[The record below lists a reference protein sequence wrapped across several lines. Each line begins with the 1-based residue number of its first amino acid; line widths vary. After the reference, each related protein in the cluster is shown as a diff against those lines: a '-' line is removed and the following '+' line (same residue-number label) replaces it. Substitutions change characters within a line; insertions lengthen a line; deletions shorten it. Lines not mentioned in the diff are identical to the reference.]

1 MSSHPA
7 RDLHTHLRRAIAGL
21 VLTATLIALSA
32 PALAG
37 GYAVVRLD
45 EPPGD
50 VLVATP
56 WRFGFMVLQ
65 HDVTPNSDVTPVVR
79 ALHKETGE
87 EVTATGQQE
96 GAVGHFVA
104 EVTFPRAGEWK
115 WSIEPLPYAETS
127 FETLTVLESP
137 GALSFSGPDHYRF
150 LCRTGGHRVLAGRR
164 RTASDGGKIGRAS
177 DRDRRLDDRHS
188 AVATAR
194 HRARD
199 RHRRGSNRCQ
209 PGRLR
214 RHLAHERAKPATSC
228 WACKARRNAENIGVA
243 VLREEGERTAVSL
256 YLLNPNRVGE
266 ASEGHAAGA

>member
-1 MSSHPA
+1 MSSHLL
-7 RDLHTHLRRAIAGL
+7 RDIRMHLRRAIAGIVVTAAL
-21 VLTATLIALSA
+21 VALSA

-45 EPPGD
+45 EPPGE

-65 HDVTPNSDVTPVVR
+65 HDVTPNSDVTPVVH

-137 GALSFSGPDHYRF
+137 GALTLSGPDRYR
-150 LCRTGGHRVLAGRR
+150 LLRRAGGHRVFAGRR
-164 RTASDGGKIGRAS
+164 RTASETEKSRRSRSRSASPRSTPRCRSCSPPDTRSASARMDPMPSRSPAATSRA
-177 DRDRRLDDRHS
+177 
-188 AVATAR
+188 A
-194 HRARD
+194 
-199 RHRRGSNRCQ
+199 
-209 PGRLR
+209 P
-214 RHLAHERAKPATSC
+214 AKPATSC
-228 WACKARRNAENIGVA
+228 WVCKCKHKRRREHRRGGSARQ
-243 VLREEGERTAVSL
+243 RESA
-256 YLLNPNRVGE
+256 PP
-266 ASEGHAAGA
+266 

>member
-1 MSSHPA
+1 MSSHLLQYL
-7 RDLHTHLRRAIAGL
+7 RMDLRRAIVGIVMTAAL
-21 VLTATLIALSA
+21 VALSA

-37 GYAVVRLD
+37 GSAVVRLD

-56 WRFGFMVLQ
+56 WQFGFMVLQ

-87 EVTATGQQE
+87 EITATGRQE

-137 GALSFSGPDHYRF
+137 SALSFPAQIVTGSCATPGDLAFSLGDVAPQVMTEKSAALRSRSAARPSTPR
-150 LCRTGGHRVLAGRR
+150 CRSCSRPGTRS
-164 RTASDGGKIGRAS
+164 ASARMNPMPSRSPAATSRA
-177 DRDRRLDDRHS
+177 
-188 AVATAR
+188 
-194 HRARD
+194 
-199 RHRRGSNRCQ
+199 
-209 PGRLR
+209 P
-214 RHLAHERAKPATSC
+214 RAKPATSC
-228 WACKARRNAENIGVA
+228 SVCKLG
-243 VLREEGERTAVSL
+243 
-256 YLLNPNRVGE
+256 
-266 ASEGHAAGA
+266 